1 MSGYVSVQ
9 GAGLPHGQLQG
20 LVQDVCHLPFLF
32 LPEAATCGVRGRV
45 WMVLVGCLSGT
56 TAPVGGGSTV
66 PLAPGLRCPGS
77 AGRGLCEAPAPP
89 SPPQDSCSLCLHC
102 PTGLQ
107 LLERA
112 GPGDTAEHL
121 RTETG
126 RGLAG
131 WLFRE
136 SGLTLKLKTK
146 VTC

>member
-89 SPPQDSCSLCLHC
+89 SPPRTAAPSVFIAQQDYSCLKEQ
-102 PTGLQ
+102 GLGIQ
-107 LLERA
+107 PSISELKQEEA
-112 GPGDTAEHL
+112 W
-121 RTETG
+121 
-126 RGLAG
+126 LAG
-131 WLFRE
+131 CL
-136 SGLTLKLKTK
+136 GK
-146 VTC
+146 VV